1 MEFAK
6 ESSGRTDQK
15 CACSYLDN
23 EDPFL
28 LNTLNALKFQDLE
41 QEKLLK
47 KIMSVQNNP
56 FFACGKLGAFAH
68 LLEIANLLNS
78 LMGEQE
84 QTTTTAARSSNGQSS
99 CC

>member
-41 QEKLLK
+41 

-56 FFACGKLGAFAH
+56 FFACGKLGAFVH